1 MRVSII
7 SAILSKFEPTSWKR
21 ARRGAVGEVSDE
33 DDERRE
39 KKKGASFSRAPA
51 TDAREREV
59 GDRRPDGDPAGVRS
73 VLRGEGRTLSALKN
87 FCSSHA
93 VHLVSLGFLSPAG
106 RWMEKKWRQKKIRS
120 RNLPTCLVRAV
131 ARGGPRERELAR
143 RSPRIDRDRCLD
155 ENEPDGDPVARA
167 RATTLVRL
175 PRECGFVQNRVLKE
189 DEKMHVERKYGEGR
203 PGEQNARAPR
213 DFPRRLAPK
222 TSLNPS
228 STLQTTSDEKTF
240 ATSHRSCAMGPRAD
254 PSLRRD
260 FHGDANRRRGSRQ
273 APSRP

>member
-1 MRVSII
+1 M
-7 SAILSKFEPTSWKR
+7 
-21 ARRGAVGEVSDE
+21 
-33 DDERRE
+33 
-39 KKKGASFSRAPA
+39 KKKRGASFSRAPA

-59 GDRRPDGDPAGVRS
+59 GDRRPDGDPAGIRS
-73 VLRGEGRTLSALKN
+73 VLWGEGRTLSALKN

-106 RWMEKKWRQKKIRS
+106 RWMEKKIWRQKKIRS

-131 ARGGPRERELAR
+131 ARGAPRERELAR

-203 PGEQNARAPR
+203 RGAERAPR
-213 DFPRRLAPK
+213 AICHVDSPQKR
-222 TSLNPS
+222 
-228 STLQTTSDEKTF
+228 
-240 ATSHRSCAMGPRAD
+240 H
-254 PSLRRD
+254 
-260 FHGDANRRRGSRQ
+260 
-273 APSRP
+273 